1 MKSFPILCA
10 GLALALATGAA
21 EAAERRENR
30 DVAGFN
36 ALALSAPLDV
46 DIVQGD
52 KESLV
57 LEGDEAELAKIETVV
72 EGGALKIRMRER
84 HWGNWSK
91 LRGHLTVRD
100 LHALSISG
108 SGDIKSNALR
118 SGDFEVSISGSGDV
132 AIGTLAADRLRVS
145 IAGSGDVNVGGKV
158 ERTELSIAGSG
169 DVNAKRL
176 ETREAKVSIT
186 GAGDA
191 TVWAHDNVEVS
202 ILGSGDVRYYGD
214 PKVAKRVVG
223 AGSVVRLAAT
233 P

>member
-1 MKSFPILCA
+1 MKSLPIVCA
-10 GLALALATGAA
+10 GLAFALAAGAA
-21 EAAERRENR
+21 QAADRRESR

-36 ALALSAPLDV
+36 SVSLAAPLDL

-52 KESLV
+52 KEGLV
-57 LEGDEAELAKIETVV
+57 LEGDADEIAKIETVV
-72 EGGALKIRMRER
+72 EGGSLKIRMRER
-84 HWGNWSK
+84 HWGQWSK
-91 LRGHLTVRD
+91 LRGHLMARD
-100 LHALSISG
+100 LHALDIAG
-108 SGDIKSNALR
+108 SGDIKSTQLR
-118 SGDFEVSISGSGDV
+118 SGDFEISISGSGDV

-145 IAGSGDVNVGGKV
+145 IAGSGDVNVAGKV
-158 ERTELSIAGSG
+158 DRTELSIAGSG

-176 ETREAKVSIT
+176 EARDAKVSIT

-191 TVWAHDNVEVS
+191 TVWAHETVDVS

-214 PKVAKRVVG
+214 PRVSKRVLG